1 MAQISRIL
9 LMFWRAWQKAIHSIN
24 EVVAFVLMA
33 IAYILAVTP
42 ISFFFRIFSPNALD
56 RGLGDPHAS
65 TYWKSVV
72 QKENANDIRRVQ
84 RQY

>member
-1 MAQISRIL
+1 MAQISAIL

-24 EVVAFVLMA
+24 EVVAFVLMSV
-33 IAYILAVTP
+33 AYVLAVMP
-42 ISFFFRIFSPNALD
+42 VSFFFRLFAPDALD